1 MELKTYFAQDAAGN
15 IVSSAIVNVFLQ
27 GTTTLATGLTRAD
40 GTPLENPFAADGAGR
55 IQFRAPDGYY
65 DVQVSSGPGIIQ
77 TLTIQCVDYS
87 GAKAD
92 ADRAEEAAYRA
103 DVSAEQ
109 AQNALNSITGIN
121 TNFEQ
126 NSREQWRRALAEIGL
141 NLASGSFEEGATATT
156 ALDAVWHIA
165 GGQCYTWNGA
175 FPKAVPAD
183 STPTSTGGVG
193 PSVWVSVGDAS
204 LRTDLSL
211 PHGASLIGTESG
223 NTVQEE
229 IFISKYAITPEMY
242 GSAVVTDHTAIF
254 KQMAADAKAH
264 GKKLFAAGNYVL
276 SASANDPITIEVD
289 ADFSKATITCTTNDG
304 NSTSWGNT
312 SILFKIP
319 QQATDVTSQFNAVNY
334 ARGMKETGVN
344 GLNGWIGMTSTD
356 VWLQRKGN
364 ASASG
369 SPQYKIEVNETDQNG
384 NLFYPNY
391 FSYTARPSV
400 SYKPFVGKL
409 EFKMPKVILD
419 GAGIGWAVFC
429 ERNNVNITGGIV
441 ESKNDGFA
449 MSFVE
454 FNKCSRV
461 SLSGYSL
468 DADFPETYQ
477 GGYTVMLTQCSSI
490 ELSKLYSIS
499 GWSGI
504 DGNYY
509 RGLSVRD
516 SKLLTIGGHCGV
528 SDVLAEN
535 CEIINHCNGMGW
547 GTWTALNCHH
557 NLNPD
562 KTNEDFWSTKYD
574 YNNSWDGKI
583 IVRDLKVTL
592 HGNCTGHSTVTA
604 MEPKADHSMMGYCP
618 DIVVDNVEYD
628 IANTGPGMDIRTI
641 NLGVS
646 SGNNYEQYQILPQF
660 HSVRGV
666 TFGGG
671 STRYLANTNYRVVY
685 NERNYSTITS
695 AQMSAI
701 NRSGTRYILKVS
713 DVEVERLGRLNQDW
727 VNAAYVDGF
736 KFTNHGT
743 KQEIYVDRSPHVIP
757 RTSAWTD
764 MTISVSNQRMNK
776 GFLDNAVTRTGNSSY
791 NKITF
796 NSCEIFGVGGVA
808 PTYRSGLFD
817 FVNSVF
823 KWDSQSDKLVASPS
837 TTMGDDFGTGAQ
849 TVGRIQSC
857 VIGVTPSGST
867 VDSTFKSRVLS
878 GYVNPGVYTA
888 S

>member
-1 MELKTYFAQDAAGN
+1 MATVPTNKPIPSEDPRDLKFNAGKIDEVVTSDAHYYTDRFGVRRWTIAG
-15 IVSSAIVNVFLQ
+15 FQ
-27 GTTTLATGLTRAD
+27 YT
-40 GTPLENPFAADGAGR
+40 
-55 IQFRAPDGYY
+55 
-65 DVQVSSGPGIIQ
+65 
-77 TLTIQCVDYS
+77 
-87 GAKAD
+87 
-92 ADRAEEAAYRA
+92 AEEAIRKYGY
-103 DVSAEQ
+103 
-109 AQNALNSITGIN
+109 ITMD
-121 TNFEQ
+121 
-126 NSREQWRRALAEIGL
+126 
-141 NLASGSFEEGATATT
+141 SFEGGATLTLPNQTLRYEA
-156 ALDAVWHIA
+156 
-165 GGQCYTWNGA
+165 NGEYYRWDGE
-175 FPKAVPAD
+175 FPKIVPAGSTPD
-183 STPTSTGGVG
+183 STGEVKLGA
-193 PSVWVSVGDAS
+193 WVSVGDAS

-242 GSAVVTDHTAIF
+242 GSAVVTDHTDIF

-276 SASANDPITIEVD
+276 SASANNPITIEVD

-319 QQATDVTSQFNAVNY
+319 QQATDVTSLFSSVSY
-334 ARGMKETGVN
+334 ARGMKKTGVT

-356 VWLQRKGN
+356 VWLQRKAN
-364 ASASG
+364 ASETG

-384 NLFYPNY
+384 ELFYPNY
-391 FSYTARPSV
+391 FSYTARPTV
-400 SYKPFVGKL
+400 SYKPFVGQL

-419 GAGIGWAVFC
+419 GAGIGWVVFC

-441 ESKNDGFA
+441 ESKNNGFA

-461 SLSGYSL
+461 SLTGYSL
-468 DADFPETYQ
+468 DTAFPETYQ
-477 GGYTVMLTQCSSI
+477 GGYSVMLTQASSI

-557 NLNPD
+557 NLNID
-562 KTNEDFWSTKYD
+562 KASEDFWSTKYD
-574 YNNSWDGKI
+574 YNNSWDGKV

-592 HGNCTGHSTVTA
+592 HSSCTGHNVVTA
-604 MEPKADHSMMGYCP
+604 MEPKADHSMIGYCP
-618 DIVVDNVEYD
+618 DIVIENVEYD
-628 IANTGPGMDIRTI
+628 IANTNPGMEIRTI
-641 NLGVS
+641 NLGES
-646 SGNNYEQYQILPQF
+646 GGNNFEQYQVLPQF
-660 HSVRGV
+660 HTVDGV

-736 KFTNHGT
+736 KFTSYGV
-743 KQEIYVDRSPHVIP
+743 KQEVYVERSPHVIP

-764 MTISVSNQRMNK
+764 MFINVSKQRMNK

-791 NKITF
+791 NKLTY
-796 NSCEIFGVGGVA
+796 NNCEIYGIGGTS
-808 PTYRSGLFD
+808 PTYRSGIFD
-817 FVNSVF
+817 FIGCVF
-823 KWDSQSDKLVASPS
+823 GWDSQSDKSIASPS
-837 TTMGDDFGTGAQ
+837 TTMGTDFGTGAQ
-849 TVGRIQSC
+849 VVGRIQSC
-857 VIGVTPSGST
+857 VIRVAPSGST
-867 VDSTFKSRVLS
+867 VNSTFKSRLLNN
-878 GYVNPGVYTA
+878 YVNPGVYTA

>member
-1 MELKTYFAQDAAGN
+1 MELKTYFAQDRNGSLIPSAS
-15 IVSSAIVNVFLQ
+15 VSIFLT
-27 GTTTLATGLTRAD
+27 GTTTLASGLTSVS
-40 GTPLENPFAADGAGR
+40 GVPLPNPFTADTDGK
-55 IQFRAPDGYY
+55 IQFRAPDGIY
-65 DVQVSSGPGIIQ
+65 DMQVSLGSTTGVKV
-77 TLTIQCVDYS
+77 TFQCVDVEKQLS
-87 GAKAD
+87 D
-92 ADRAEEAAYRA
+92 ANSAASRAEAAA
-103 DVSAEQ
+103 GSIEEQ
-109 AQNALNSITGIN
+109 AASIKAN
-121 TNFEQ
+121 T
-126 NSREQWRRALAEIGL
+126 REQWRRTLAEVGITL
-141 NLASGSFEEGATATT
+141 VDGSFEDGATVSNKN
-156 ALDAVWHIA
+156 DAVWHIA
-165 GGQCYTWNGA
+165 GAQCYTWAGTL
-175 FPKAVPAD
+175 PKTVSAG
-183 STPTSTGGVG
+183 STPSSSGGVS
-193 PSVWVSVGDAS
+193 PTAWQSVEGKILRSV
-204 LRTDLSL
+204 L
-211 PHGASLIGTESG
+211 
-223 NTVQEE
+223 
-229 IFISKYAITPEMY
+229 TPEMY
-242 GSAVVTDHTAIF
+242 GSAVVLNHTEIF
-254 KQMAADAKAH
+254 KQMAADAKSLGLKMYAS
-264 GKKLFAAGNYVL
+264 GNYVL
-276 SASANDPITIEVD
+276 DAHPSDSIAIETD
-289 ADFSKATITCTTNDG
+289 ADFSKATVTCTTNDG
-304 NSTSWGNT
+304 GSTTWSNSSV
-312 SILFKIP
+312 LFKIP
-319 QQATDVTSQFNAVNY
+319 QQETDVTSQFNAVNY
-334 ARGMKETGVN
+334 ARGMKNTGVN

-364 ASASG
+364 ALASG

-400 SYKPFVGKL
+400 SYKPFIGQL

-419 GAGIGWAVFC
+419 GAGIGWVIFC

-461 SLSGYSL
+461 ALTGYSL
-468 DADFPETYQ
+468 DAAFPETYH

-557 NLNPD
+557 NLNTD

-604 MEPKADHSMMGYCP
+604 MEPKADHSMIGYCP
-618 DIVVDNVEYD
+618 DIVVENVEYD
-628 IANTGPGMDIRTI
+628 IANTGSNMDIRTI

-660 HSVRGV
+660 HTVRGV

-671 STRYLANTNYRVVY
+671 STRYLGNTNYRVVY
-685 NERNYSTITS
+685 NERDYSSITS

-713 DVEVERLGRLNQDW
+713 DIEVERLGRLNQDW
-727 VNAAYVDGF
+727 INAAFVDGF
-736 KFTNHGT
+736 KFTSYGV
-743 KQEIYVDRSPHVIP
+743 KQEVYVDRSPHVIP

-796 NSCEIFGVGGVA
+796 NGCEIFGVGGVA

-817 FVNSVF
+817 FVNCVL

-837 TTMGDDFGTGAQ
+837 TTMGADFGTGAQ
-849 TVGRIQSC
+849 VVGRIQSC
-857 VIGVTPSGST
+857 VIGVTPSGSA